1 MYNILT
7 LNKIAAVGLNNFD
20 ENYNIAGE
28 MTNPDGVVL
37 RSFAMHDM
45 EVPESLLAV
54 ARAGAGT
61 NNIPVD
67 AYKEKGIV
75 VFNTPGANANA
86 VKELTIAGLFMA
98 SRDIA
103 GAIDW
108 AKTLKPEGD
117 AVEKLVEKGKSAFA
131 GCEIQGKTLGVIGL
145 GAIGVMVAN
154 AAKSL
159 GMTVL
164 GYDPYIS
171 VDAAGHLSR
180 SIVHVKD
187 INDIYKQSDYI
198 TLHLPLTPDTTKM
211 VSKEQFDMMK
221 DGVRILNFSRNKLV
235 DNEAMLA
242 SLENGKVAKYVTD
255 FPDASL
261 LEVKNVVAIPHL
273 GASTEE
279 SEDNCA
285 VMACKQLKDYLENGN
300 IVNSVNYP
308 NCSMPR
314 ESDVRICV
322 LHKNVPNM
330 IGQVSTAVAGAN
342 LNIANMISKN
352 KGDFA
357 YSILDVDGAADGVK
371 AAIEAIE
378 GVVKVRII

>member
-1 MYNILT
+1 
-7 LNKIAAVGLNNFD
+7 
-20 ENYNIAGE
+20 
-28 MTNPDGVVL
+28 
-37 RSFAMHDM
+37 
-45 EVPESLLAV
+45 
-54 ARAGAGT
+54 
-61 NNIPVD
+61 
-67 AYKEKGIV
+67 
-75 VFNTPGANANA
+75 
-86 VKELTIAGLFMA
+86 
-98 SRDIA
+98 
-103 GAIDW
+103 
-108 AKTLKPEGD
+108 
-117 AVEKLVEKGKSAFA
+117 
-131 GCEIQGKTLGVIGL
+131 
-145 GAIGVMVAN
+145 
-154 AAKSL
+154 
-159 GMTVL
+159 
-164 GYDPYIS
+164 
-171 VDAAGHLSR
+171 
-180 SIVHVKD
+180 
-187 INDIYKQSDYI
+187 
-198 TLHLPLTPDTTKM
+198 M

-242 SLENGKVAKYVTD
+242 SLESGKVAKYVTD

-330 IGQVSTAVAGAN
+330 IGQVSTAIAGAG
-342 LNIANMISKN
+342 LNIANMLSKN

-378 GVVKVRII
+378 GVVKVRVI